1 MVFWVKYFIFG
12 FCCFMWLLACH
23 EGQGPEVENPNQGQG
38 IYDKQSLAE
47 DKDSAHSSTPNLGVL
62 QENFSNSSPEE
73 EFYNEGFDSLHTTD
87 SYEDKSSF
95 NYYEETDYEQRT
107 VVRHGRPNAPTTDVT
122 RFVKQFYGSLELSR
136 EDNNEVY
143 SGGLNLKFSR
153 NEFDAHLAEGAY
165 YNEKRV
171 DLLTDKYGYHTHFH
185 LELDD
190 ILSISPLLKEIN
202 NESSDSL
209 FYVIT
214 EAVYSTYEGN
224 TYHNKEQLTLVL
236 SKNQLFLKRWDDIE
250 LVKMVHG
257 NYHEPS
263 EREFREIW
271 QDQ

>member
-1 MVFWVKYFIFG
+1 MVFWVKCFIYG

-23 EGQGPEVENPNQGQG
+23 EEQGPELEDPNQGQG
-38 IYDKQSLAE
+38 IYDKQPLAE
-47 DKDSAHSSTPNLGVL
+47 DKDSAHSSSPNLDIL
-62 QENFSNSSPEE
+62 QEIFSKSSSEE

-107 VVRHGRPNAPTTDVT
+107 VVRHGRPNAPTTNVN

-153 NEFDAHLAEGAY
+153 NEFEAHLAEGAY
-165 YNEKRV
+165 YNEERV
-171 DLLTDKYGYHTHFH
+171 DLLISDYHTYFYIK
-185 LELDD
+185 LED
-190 ILSISPLLKEIN
+190 IISISPLLQEIN
-202 NESSDSL
+202 NELSDSL
-209 FYVIT
+209 IYVIT
-214 EAVYSTYEGN
+214 EVVYSNYEGN
-224 TYHNKEQLTLVL
+224 AYHNKEQLTLVL

>member
-1 MVFWVKYFIFG
+1 
-12 FCCFMWLLACH
+12 MWLLACH

-38 IYDKQSLAE
+38 IHDKQPLAE
-47 DKDSAHSSTPNLGVL
+47 DKDSAHSSTPNLDIL
-62 QENFSNSSPEE
+62 QEIFSKSSSEE
-73 EFYNEGFDSLHTTD
+73 EIYNEGFDSLHTTD
-87 SYEDKSSF
+87 SYDDKSSY
-95 NYYEETDYEQRT
+95 NYEETDYEQRT
-107 VVRHGRPNAPTTDVT
+107 VVRHGRPNAPTTDVN

-153 NEFDAHLAEGAY
+153 NEFEAHLAEGAY

-171 DLLTDKYGYHTHFH
+171 DLLISKYDYHTYYYIE
-185 LELDD
+185 LED
-190 ILSISPLLKEIN
+190 IISISPLLQEIN

-209 FYVIT
+209 IYVIT
-214 EAVYSTYEGN
+214 EVVYYHYEGN

-236 SKNQLFLKRWDDIE
+236 SQNQLFLKRWDDIE
-250 LVKMVHG
+250 LVKMVPG
-257 NYHEPS
+257 YYYEPS